1 MLRWLSVVFTT
12 GVVLTRPCAAADAGE
27 SVVRLFSQEMRQIE
41 ANSVELQSQ
50 LSSLPPA
57 PVPQWAAVTATSAP
71 PSASWARRAS
81 GSDHSLRTSERRR
94 GLITAPAFF

>member
-1 MLRWLSVVFTT
+1 MLRRLSVVFMI
-12 GVVLTRPCAAADAGE
+12 GAMLPRPCAAADAGE

-57 PVPQWAAVTATSAP
+57 ACAGAAGHRQ
-71 PSASWARRAS
+71 ARLAQ
-81 GSDHSLRTSERRR
+81 HLQNV
-94 GLITAPAFF
+94 